1 MKGLLVVVVL
11 AGLAGGSWY
20 GYRMFNGRPVGEE
33 YVFAPIDRGDIVAT
47 VAATGTIQPTTKV
60 VVGSQVSGTVVKL
73 YSDFNAPV
81 KTGELL
87 VEIDPQRFKSQ
98 VMQQT
103 AAVKTAEARVEEAR
117 VRLRD
122 AQREAS
128 RIANLRKSNSASDN
142 EYQVVKTT
150 ADAAEA
156 TLHANEALLEAS
168 KAELESAE
176 VDLSRTRI
184 NCPIDGVV
192 ISRDID
198 VGQTVAA
205 SLQAPTLFTI
215 AADLRKMQVEANVAE
230 SDVGRIREGMQ
241 ASFRVD
247 AYPDRRFS
255 GTVSQVRYNPT
266 VVDNIVTYVTIID
279 VENPELVLRPG
290 MTANVTFEVARVAN
304 ALRVPNAALRF
315 SPELPRASSDTRG
328 PDSIPGSS
336 RGPKVYRLASGRP
349 AEVTID
355 IGLTDGSFTEIRG
368 GQVADGEQI
377 ILDRKWGGG
386 GSPAGRPGGM
396 RPPRAM

>member
-1 MKGLLVVVVL
+1 MKVMLVVVVL
-11 AGLAGGSWY
+11 AGLAGGGWY
-20 GYRMFNGRPVGEE
+20 GYQMLNGRPVGEE

-60 VVGSQVSGTVVKL
+60 VVGSQVSGTVVKW

-156 TLHANEALLEAS
+156 TLHANEALLEAA

-247 AYPDRRFS
+247 AYPDRRFN

-315 SPELPRASSDTRG
+315 SPEMPRASSDTRG

-355 IGLTDGSFTEIRG
+355 IGLTDGSFTEVRG
-368 GQVADGEQI
+368 GQVADGEKI

-386 GSPAGRPGGM
+386 GSPSGRPGGM